1 MIAENMEGAASRLA
15 SIEEALEDLRHGKL
29 IVVVDDEE
37 RENEGDLVMA
47 AEKATPEAVNFMAR
61 FGRGLICVPMTGEC
75 LSRLGLELMVED
87 NTAPLRTA
95 FTVSVDYL
103 QGTTTGISTFDR
115 AATIRALADERS
127 RKEDFGRPGH
137 VFPLRAA
144 EGGVLR
150 RAGHTEATIDLMHLA
165 GLRPAGV
172 LCEILDDDG
181 RMARLPR
188 LREFAAEHNL
198 KVISIRNLIAF
209 RYRRESLVRRVA
221 STELPC
227 RYGTYLL
234 HLYASSADG
243 QEHLALVKGDVSG
256 EQPVLVRVHSQCL
269 TGDVF
274 GSLRC
279 DCGEQM
285 AKALET
291 IEAAGRGV
299 FVYMRQEGRGIGL
312 TNKLRA
318 YELQDGGLD
327 TVEANLKLG
336 FPPDPRD
343 YGVGAQILADLGIR
357 RIRLLTNNPR
367 KRIGL
372 ESYGIE
378 IVERV
383 PIEVPPNEIN
393 ERYLETK
400 KTRLGHLLQSPHG
413 EAGIEEGLVE
423 TRGKGAS

>member
-1 MIAENMEGAASRLA
+1 MNAAVKDGKVDRFA
-15 SIEEALEDLRHGKL
+15 SIEEALDELRRGKM

-47 AEKATPEAVNFMAR
+47 AEKATPETVNFMVR
-61 FGRGLICVPMTGEC
+61 FGRGLICVPMTHDR
-75 LSRLGLELMVED
+75 LSALGLELMVED

-103 QGTTTGISTFDR
+103 HGTTTGISAFDR
-115 AATIRALADERS
+115 AETIRALADDRS
-127 RKEDFGRPGH
+127 DAKDFGRPGH

-150 RAGHTEATIDLMHLA
+150 RAGHTEAAIDLMRFA
-165 GLRPAGV
+165 GLAPAGV

-188 LREFAAEHNL
+188 LKAFAAEHEL
-198 KVISIRNLIAF
+198 KLISIRDLIAV
-209 RYRRESLVRRVA
+209 RYQRERLVRRIA
-221 STELPC
+221 STDLPS
-227 RYGTYLL
+227 RYGRFSL
-234 HLYASSADG
+234 HIYASGADG
-243 QEHLALVKGDVSG
+243 HEHVALVKGDVAG
-256 EQPVLVRVHSQCL
+256 DEPVLVRVHSQCL

-274 GSLRC
+274 ASLRC
-279 DCGEQM
+279 DCGDQM
-285 AKALET
+285 TRALEM
-291 IEAAGRGV
+291 IETAGRGV

-312 TNKLRA
+312 TNKIRA
-318 YELQDGGLD
+318 YELQDSGLD
-327 TVEANLKLG
+327 TVDANVKLG

-343 YGVGAQILADLGIR
+343 YGVGAQILADLGLKR
-357 RIRLLTNNPR
+357 VRLLTNNPR
-367 KRIGL
+367 KRVGL

-383 PIEVPPNEIN
+383 PIEVPANEVN

-400 KTRLGHLLQSPHG
+400 RTRLGHLLN
-413 EAGIEEGLVE
+413 
-423 TRGKGAS
+423 AS